1 MEITLYILSMINLLP
16 PEQKAHLL
24 WDRRRKIVVILC
36 FFLLLFVTSLSLV
49 LFSIRLQIQ
58 TQVTVQKILIEQKR
72 DRDEGSEATAIE
84 ESIQELNRTVGALL
98 AFYRKQIPLT
108 NTLERI
114 SGMLP
119 VATRLDNLTV
129 FPASTSEGTGV
140 KITLAGFM
148 PTRETV
154 FALKQNFD
162 REKDL
167 QDVSFP
173 PSNWVNPI
181 DINFFVTFGI
191 PLPAK

>member
-1 MEITLYILSMINLLP
+1 MINLLP

-154 FALKQNFD
+154 FALKQNLD

-181 DINFFVTFGI
+181 DINFFITFDI
-191 PLPAK
+191 PYTIK